1 MPLTGTEGVC
11 WPLEVIARIV
21 AKRPER
27 PAPAAAPRP
36 AAFPVDIL
44 GETAG
49 GTGCEDATGAETVL
63 PPCAGR

>member
-21 AKRPER
+21 AKRL
-27 PAPAAAPRP
+27 APAAAPKP

-44 GETAG
+44 GEIAE
-49 GTGCEDATGAETVL
+49 GTGCEDTTGAETTL